1 MEHYEFRKLKTN
13 RSIDFGRNPFI
24 KDRVF
29 RVKNGD
35 QVLYIFY
42 QREKISETGWMLGI
56 ILAAAILFLI
66 FLTYLALRWVLQPV
80 HWLSG
85 GVEALAQGQLEHRVR
100 CDRHDEFGR
109 LARGFNRMAERIS
122 TMLSARK
129 QLLLDVSH
137 ELRSPITR
145 MKVALEMMP
154 GDALRKN
161 LEEDLLMLESMVT
174 EILETSR
181 LESQNSRLNFHQL
194 DVVKMVKNV
203 LGHYSEGKPE
213 IVLKESPE
221 SLELEA
227 DPEQL
232 RIVLE
237 NLLNNARRFSD
248 DASIPIQV
256 SIVRGEDQAVL
267 SVRDYGVGI
276 ATEEQNMIFEPF
288 YQIDKSRFRDS
299 NHYGLGLNLCRTI
312 IEAHD
317 GNLRV
322 ESKEGLGSTF
332 FLEIPMNLQSKD

>member
-1 MEHYEFRKLKTN
+1 
-13 RSIDFGRNPFI
+13 
-24 KDRVF
+24 
-29 RVKNGD
+29 
-35 QVLYIFY
+35 
-42 QREKISETGWMLGI
+42 
-56 ILAAAILFLI
+56 
-66 FLTYLALRWVLQPV
+66 
-80 HWLSG
+80 
-85 GVEALAQGQLEHRVR
+85 
-100 CDRHDEFGR
+100 
-109 LARGFNRMAERIS
+109 
-122 TMLSARK
+122 
-129 QLLLDVSH
+129 
-137 ELRSPITR
+137 
-145 MKVALEMMP
+145 
-154 GDALRKN
+154 
-161 LEEDLLMLESMVT
+161 
-174 EILETSR
+174 
-181 LESQNSRLNFHQL
+181 
-194 DVVKMVKNV
+194 MVKNV

-227 DPEQL
+227 DPKQL

-248 DASIPIQV
+248 DASNPIEV
-256 SIVRGEDQAVL
+256 SISRREDQAVL

-322 ESKEGLGSTF
+322 ESEEGSGSRF

>member
-1 MEHYEFRKLKTN
+1 
-13 RSIDFGRNPFI
+13 
-24 KDRVF
+24 
-29 RVKNGD
+29 
-35 QVLYIFY
+35 
-42 QREKISETGWMLGI
+42 
-56 ILAAAILFLI
+56 
-66 FLTYLALRWVLQPV
+66 
-80 HWLSG
+80 
-85 GVEALAQGQLEHRVR
+85 
-100 CDRHDEFGR
+100 
-109 LARGFNRMAERIS
+109 MAERIS

-145 MKVALEMMP
+145 VKVALEMMP

-194 DVVKMVKNV
+194 DVVKMVKSV

-248 DASIPIQV
+248 DAPI
-256 SIVRGEDQAVL
+256 L
-267 SVRDYGVGI
+267 S
-276 ATEEQNMIFEPF
+276 
-288 YQIDKSRFRDS
+288 K
-299 NHYGLGLNLCRTI
+299 
-312 IEAHD
+312 
-317 GNLRV
+317 
-322 ESKEGLGSTF
+322 
-332 FLEIPMNLQSKD
+332 

>member
-1 MEHYEFRKLKTN
+1 
-13 RSIDFGRNPFI
+13 
-24 KDRVF
+24 
-29 RVKNGD
+29 
-35 QVLYIFY
+35 
-42 QREKISETGWMLGI
+42 
-56 ILAAAILFLI
+56 
-66 FLTYLALRWVLQPV
+66 
-80 HWLSG
+80 
-85 GVEALAQGQLEHRVR
+85 
-100 CDRHDEFGR
+100 
-109 LARGFNRMAERIS
+109 MAERIS

-181 LESQNSRLNFHQL
+181 LESQNGRLNIHQL

-203 LGHYSEGKPE
+203 LEHYSEGKPE

-221 SLELEA
+221 SLELMA

-248 DASIPIQV
+248 DASNPIEV
-256 SIVRGEDQAVL
+256 NIVREEDQAVL

-317 GNLRV
+317 GSLWV
-322 ESKEGLGSTF
+322 ESEEGSGSTF